1 MHTFQ
6 QDSLYALSQD
16 ELTLSIRCGKKYP
29 APEINRQNHRSETTR
44 CKKIQVFNRG
54 VRHEGSLLITG
65 DLPLFAFA
73 STHPDNAIDPP
84 FLIFGDM
91 YIRFCHQGQEL
102 FFHDFDE
109 ITASFHPFAT
119 EWIGTSEKLPGLQ
132 VRLNVSIFDGSA
144 ICGSLSVEALEKTAV
159 LPKAEL
165 SFGGLKLGTRP
176 LDPCFIQPDSAE
188 IPSQATQLSEG
199 HFLLAPA
206 LENSPFSTEKVY
218 VNFANG
224 FGKAQ
229 IQKGRIQF
237 SFNSAEESTADFL
250 IFHSLDNMPEKAA
263 LPLSACKKD
272 FTQMEQYA
280 DQLLQSCRV
289 STPSPLLNAAI
300 RHSILNLDYIHIQDA
315 WFEGGHWW
323 NCYWTNNFQISAAI
337 ALGQYEYA
345 KKALLFFGLLDEGYS
360 CTTAAGK
367 NANEEVYPHTKKRTL
382 HFEGIP
388 YYLYELWQY
397 TEATGD
403 LSVIETVYDRLTPI
417 IDDLFSACDI
427 NQTGLIGW
435 RYGCNA
441 FLYQAD
447 HLQLPG
453 DAVSPSVMLAA
464 MLDKL
469 AYLAKLIGKQEDAA
483 VFSKRSDEMKSAVK
497 QKLWN
502 EEAGY
507 FYSHL
512 DLQGIRHSAHYYTDL
527 IFPALYGNFEEKYSL
542 GGLKHLKETLLF
554 RSAET
559 GELLMRVGDLKP
571 DIFGNNNVMPTQM
584 AETAR
589 AFCKIGDKNLA
600 LSLMH
605 AAARGATVFTE
616 SPGSSPERLND
627 EGKGECN
634 YLFGNP
640 CASFLYTAVSGIF
653 GIRVQK
659 AGTELC
665 LSPSLDDRWPQAAIS
680 LPFAEYTVCGKTL
693 SVLVKDE
700 KIQTLRLVF
709 YSDDSNVQF
718 SVNDT
723 ILCGQAEQTFGR
735 RSITLTLSV
744 RTGSTI
750 QITPLFDCGAAE
762 NPPCEFPTGVPSKQM
777 PPILTPIDQ
786 GISIDIS
793 QNINSDHMTAL
804 SAWRRDSAYYIPWT
818 ALSSVPGYLLTP
830 AGKFASAPTA
840 KDNRIPLCVI
850 DRGFSHELSG
860 APLPTEFPSNQ
871 TFIVNDRIRRLDLFY
886 VTEAASRLTGSTV
899 GKLILNYDHFQQILP
914 LTVGKNISSLFHHFA
929 KEAIAVKL
937 HTSEATDSASV
948 LQISCDSQ
956 HLLQSFTIAID
967 LFDAEFAL
975 IGANKI
981 L

>member
-1 MHTFQ
+1 MYAFQ
-6 QDSLYALSQD
+6 QDSLYTLLPD
-16 ELTLSIRCGKKYP
+16 ELTLAISCGKNHP

-54 VRHEGSLLITG
+54 VRHQGTLLITG
-65 DLPLFAFA
+65 DLPRFAFA
-73 STHPDNAIDPP
+73 STHADDATDPP

-91 YIRFCHQGQEL
+91 YLCLHCGQQEI

-109 ITASFHPFAT
+109 ITAYFHPFST
-119 EWIGTSEKLPGLQ
+119 EWIGTTSKLPGIR
-132 VRLNVSIFDGSA
+132 VRLNVSVFDGSA
-144 ICGSLSVEALEKTAV
+144 VCGSLSIEAEKESACF
-159 LPKAEL
+159 PKAEL
-165 SFGGLKLGTRP
+165 SFGGLKVGTRP
-176 LDPCFIQPDSAE
+176 LDPCFIQPDSLV
-188 IPSQATQLSEG
+188 IPSRAEKLSEG
-199 HFLLAPA
+199 HFILTPQTQ
-206 LENSPFSTEKVY
+206 NSPFSTEKVY
-218 VNFANG
+218 INFDNG
-224 FGKAQ
+224 FGEAK
-229 IQKGRIQF
+229 IENERVVF
-237 SFNSAEESTADFL
+237 SFDSAKENTADFL
-250 IFHSLDNMPEKAA
+250 IFHSLSGIPEKAN
-263 LPLSACKKD
+263 LPISACKKD
-272 FTQMEQYA
+272 FTQMEEYA
-280 DQLLQSCRV
+280 GRLLQSCRV

-300 RHSILNLDYIHIQDA
+300 RHNILNLDYMHIQNA

-345 KKALLFFGLLDEGYS
+345 KKALLFFGQLEDGYS

-367 NANEEVYPHTKKRTL
+367 SAESENYPHTQKHTL

-403 LSVIETVYDRLTPI
+403 LSVVETVYDRLI
-417 IDDLFSACDI
+417 LMIEDLFSACDI
-427 NQTGLIGW
+427 NQSGLIGW

-464 MLDKL
+464 MLDKM
-469 AYLAKLIGKQEDAA
+469 AYLSELIGKREDAA
-483 VFSKRSDEMKSAVK
+483 AFSKKSESMKTAVK

-502 EEAGY
+502 ARSEY

-512 DLQGIRHSAHYYTDL
+512 DLQGARHDAHYYTDL
-527 IFPALYGNFEEKYSL
+527 IFPALYGDFEENYAM
-542 GGLKHLKETLLF
+542 GGLKHLKQTLLF

-589 AFCKIGDKNLA
+589 AFCKTGDKNSALA
-600 LSLMH
+600 LMH

-640 CASFLYTAVSGIF
+640 CGSFLYTAVSGIF
-653 GIRVQK
+653 GVSIQK

-665 LSPSLDDRWPQAAIS
+665 LAPSLDDRWPQASIS
-680 LPFAEYTVCGKTL
+680 LPFAEYTVCEKTF
-693 SVLVKDE
+693 SVQVKKE
-700 KIQTLRLVF
+700 KIQTLRFSF
-709 YSDDSNVQF
+709 YSDSDDARF
-718 SVNDT
+718 CVNGNT
-723 ILCGQAEQTFGR
+723 VSGQVEPKFGR
-735 RSITLTLSV
+735 YEITLTLPI
-744 RTGSTI
+744 RAGKTI
-750 QITPLFDCGAAE
+750 QIAPLFDCSASAAPVCAFSAE
-762 NPPCEFPTGVPSKQM
+762 SAPAILM
-777 PPILTPIDQ
+777 PVDS
-786 GISIDIS
+786 GIPIDIS
-793 QNINSDHMTAL
+793 EKINSNHMTAL
-804 SAWRRDSAYYIPWT
+804 SAWRRDPDYHIPCT

-830 AGKFASAPTA
+830 AGKFAFTPDPQS
-840 KDNRIPLCVI
+840 NRIPLCVI
-850 DRGFSHELSG
+850 GPGFSHEFSG
-860 APLPTEFPSNQ
+860 APIPSGFPCSQ
-871 TFIVNDRIRRLDLFY
+871 TFPVHDHIRRLDLFY
-886 VTEAASRLTGSTV
+886 ATEAASRLTGSVV
-899 GKLILNYDHFQQILP
+899 GKLILNYENFQQQLP
-914 LTVGKNISSLFHHFA
+914 LTVGKNISSLFAHFA

-937 HTSEATDSASV
+937 HDSEVTDSASV
-948 LQISCDSQ
+948 LQIPCDPERF
-956 HLLQSFTIAID
+956 LQSFTITID
-967 LFDAEFAL
+967 LYDAQFAL